1 MFAES
6 SAKAFEL
13 LLNADPALLAIVRI
27 SLATSGSAVA
37 LAAML
42 AIPAGIATAISE
54 FPGKTA
60 LRHLLNALMALP
72 TVVVG
77 LVLYGL
83 LSRQGPLG
91 HLDLLFTPIAMVL
104 GQTVLIVPLLWNLV
118 LTAVQSAD
126 PRIAQTC
133 RTFGATRRQ
142 QAFVVL
148 HECRFAVVAAV
159 ILGFGRAI
167 GEVGVAMML
176 GGNIAGHTR
185 TMTTAIAL
193 ETSKGEFALGLAL
206 GFVLLLVALLTNLLL
221 SLLDRKPA

>member
-6 SAKAFEL
+6 LAHALDLLVGADREL
-13 LLNADPALLAIVRI
+13 LTIVMT
-27 SLATSGSAVA
+27 SLATSGAAVA
-37 LAAML
+37 LAAVL
-42 AIPAGIATAISE
+42 AIPAGLFTGLCS

-83 LSRQGPLG
+83 LSRQGVLG
-91 HLDLLFTPIAMVL
+91 HLDLLFTPTAMVV
-104 GQTVLIVPLLWNLV
+104 GQTVLVVPLLWNLV
-118 LTAVQSAD
+118 LTAVQGAD
-126 PRIAQTC
+126 PRIALTC
-133 RTFGATRRQ
+133 RTLGAGRWQ
-142 QAFVVL
+142 QAKILL

-159 ILGFGRAI
+159 ILAFGRAI

-176 GGNIAGHTR
+176 GGNIADRTR

-206 GFVLLLVALLTNLLL
+206 GLVLILVALLTNLLL
-221 SLLDRKPA
+221 GLLQRAPK

>member
-13 LLNADPALLAIVRI
+13 LLSADPALLAIVRI
-27 SLATSGSAVA
+27 SLATSGCAVA

-54 FPGKTA
+54 FPGKKA

-83 LSRQGPLG
+83 LSRLGPLG

-118 LTAVQSAD
+118 LTAAQSAD

-133 RTFGATRRQ
+133 RTFGATRSQ
-142 QAFVVL
+142 QALVVL

-221 SLLDRKPA
+221 SLLERKPG